1 MNIQISY
8 SYVEGHIFYRM
19 KFCFPKYIFHE
30 NMCLYKPYSGGSRA
44 IDYASGE
51 KRKIMSRTLRI
62 KH

>member
-1 MNIQISY
+1 MRSY
-8 SYVEGHIFYRM
+8 KLCSYKKKRVGRRRNAKIR
-19 KFCFPKYIFHE
+19 II
-30 NMCLYKPYSGGSRA
+30 SGGSRA